1 MKKSL
6 LIALFSLA
14 TMSNLLTAAP
24 HDQIWNTGQ
33 ILLNSGTE
41 IQGEICYNWKAE
53 IVQLRQNGTLKAY
66 SAHQI
71 NRFSY
76 FDAASNALRRFSA
89 VDYPVRKNFKRPVFL
104 EEFTVG
110 TFTVYRRL
118 RRVREPFQMGTS
130 TLYNQEEVLTANYDN
145 FVYYVYADGTFF
157 NMDKFNRDLWPQ
169 MNQEFGPELKR
180 YAEVRQ
186 LDPTNTATRLML
198 INQYN
203 YLKAETESERQ
214 VVGE

>member
-1 MKKSL
+1 M
-6 LIALFSLA
+6 FGLA

-24 HDQIWNTGQ
+24 HNPTWNTGQ
-33 ILLNSGTE
+33 ILLNNGTE
-41 IQGEICYNWKAE
+41 IQGEISYNWKAE
-53 IVQLRQNGTLKAY
+53 IVQLRQNGTIKAY

-71 NRFSY
+71 NRFAY
-76 FDAASNALRRFSA
+76 FDDANNALRHFSA

-118 RRVREPFQMGTS
+118 RHMHGLIP
-130 TLYNQEEVLTANYDN
+130 LAKPANYGKEGIQIEDYDN
-145 FVYYVYADGTFF
+145 FSYYVYDGNTFV

-180 YAEVRQ
+180 YAEIRQ
-186 LDPTNTATRLML
+186 LDTSNTAARLML

-203 YLKAETESERQ
+203 YLKAETQ
-214 VVGE
+214 VAKQVIAGD